1 MRRKKSLIIIAS
13 IILLIL
19 ILCVGIRSCS
29 SRTKTNDTGK
39 DTVVKEE
46 SADDL
51 MNEKHS
57 DNENINNDSSTSI
70 SESNDTTDN
79 TANTKTPTEESN
91 NVGEKTTNHTHKW
104 VAKQTV
110 VKHPEKGHYEKVC
123 VKEAWVEEVP
133 KYEEIAVEVC
143 GNCGAEFTTD
153 PSEHI
158 KEHML
163 NGTGT
168 KGCRTEYRQIQVGVE
183 QVSHAAEYTEKW
195 VVDEKAKEET
205 VTTYSCACGATK

>member
-1 MRRKKSLIIIAS
+1 MRRKKLLIIITS
-13 IILLIL
+13 IILFVLV
-19 ILCVGIRSCS
+19 LCVGIWFFGSQS
-29 SRTKTNDTGK
+29 KSKDTGK
-39 DTVVKEE
+39 DTIVKEE
-46 SADDL
+46 TVDDFL
-51 MNEKHS
+51 DEQHS
-57 DNENINNDSSTSI
+57 DNENINNDSTTSVL
-70 SESNDTTDN
+70 ESDASPD
-79 TANTKTPTEESN
+79 NTKTPDEGSNKTE
-91 NVGEKTTNHTHKW
+91 EKTTNHTHKW
-104 VAKQTV
+104 VAKKTV